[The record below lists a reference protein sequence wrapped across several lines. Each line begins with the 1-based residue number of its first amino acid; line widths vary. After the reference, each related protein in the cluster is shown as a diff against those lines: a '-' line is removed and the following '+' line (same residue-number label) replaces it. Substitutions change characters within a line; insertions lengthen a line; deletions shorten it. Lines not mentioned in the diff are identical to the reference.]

1 MVGGTEVGLGG
12 PGGLFHPSTDTL
24 ADLADAVPVVDRCWP
39 KEQESEAVYFVVGGS
54 VVVVGDDIG
63 WGQVGRRVPVG
74 RDKTV
79 VQMKVVTRG
88 AGRRT
93 GRTGR

>member
-12 PGGLFHPSTDTL
+12 PGGLLHPSTDTL
-24 ADLADAVPVVDRCWP
+24 ADLADAFLVVDRCWP

-54 VVVVGDDIG
+54 VVVGDDIG

>member
-24 ADLADAVPVVDRCWP
+24 ADLAGAVLVADRCWP
-39 KEQESEAVYFVVGGS
+39 KEQESEAVYFEVGGS

-63 WGQVGRRVPVG
+63 WGQVGRRVRVG
-74 RDKTV
+74 RGKTV

>member
-12 PGGLFHPSTDTL
+12 PGGLLHPSTDTL
-24 ADLADAVPVVDRCWP
+24 VDLADAFLVVDRCWP

-63 WGQVGRRVPVG
+63 WGQVGRRVRVG

-79 VQMKVVTRG
+79 VLMKVVTRG

>member
-12 PGGLFHPSTDTL
+12 LGGLFHPSTDML
-24 ADLADAVPVVDRCWP
+24 ADLADAVPVVDHCWP

-54 VVVVGDDIG
+54 VVGGDDIG
-63 WGQVGRRVPVG
+63 WGQVGRRVRVG